1 MGKGGRQVV
10 PAPPLAGP
18 SSRPG
23 SAASRPGSA
32 VSRPGSATASRPGTK
47 DLRHRAAQRRAKD
60 PTSDKERLRAKFIEQ
75 VKSYIGTPYAER
87 YHKEG
92 DALHGQPLYLDCC
105 GLFRQV
111 LRDMREDFGFDV
123 GPWNQC
129 YLYATLPTK
138 LSFKDVKPG
147 DLLFVQ
153 GRYTRGRERRQNVTE
168 DGRLLVGGGA
178 HEEGRALCGRA
189 LDEEQEE

>member
-23 SAASRPGSA
+23 SA
-32 VSRPGSATASRPGTK
+32 VSRPGSATASRSSTK

-60 PTSDKERLRAKFIEQ
+60 PASDKARLRSKFIEQ

-92 DALHGQPLYLDCC
+92 DALYGRAAPRGTRRVTTSHGRP
-105 GLFRQV
+105 
-111 LRDMREDFGFDV
+111 
-123 GPWNQC
+123 
-129 YLYATLPTK
+129 
-138 LSFKDVKPG
+138 
-147 DLLFVQ
+147 
-153 GRYTRGRERRQNVTE
+153 RRQGVP
-168 DGRLLVGGGA
+168 GLLRVVPEGA
-178 HEEGRALCGRA
+178 AAIAAGLRV
-189 LDEEQEE
+189 

>member
-10 PAPPLAGP
+10 PAPPLAAGRP

-47 DLRHRAAQRRAKD
+47 DLRHRAAARRAKD

-75 VKSYIGTPYAER
+75 VKSYIGVPYAER

-92 DALHGQPLYLDCC
+92 DALHGQPLY
-105 GLFRQV
+105 
-111 LRDMREDFGFDV
+111 
-123 GPWNQC
+123 
-129 YLYATLPTK
+129 
-138 LSFKDVKPG
+138 
-147 DLLFVQ
+147 
-153 GRYTRGRERRQNVTE
+153 
-168 DGRLLVGGGA
+168 
-178 HEEGRALCGRA
+178 
-189 LDEEQEE
+189 

>member
-18 SSRPG
+18 S
-23 SAASRPGSA
+23 SRPGSA

-47 DLRHRAAQRRAKD
+47 DLRHRAAQRRAQD
-60 PTSDKERLRAKFIEQ
+60 PASDKARLRSKFIEQ
-75 VKSYIGTPYAER
+75 VKSYIGVPYAER

-123 GPWNQC
+123 GRGTSAIC
-129 YLYATLPTK
+129 MRLYRRSYPLRMSSPATC
-138 LSFKDVKPG
+138 SSSRAAIRAG
-147 DLLFVQ
+147 
-153 GRYTRGRERRQNVTE
+153 ES
-168 DGRLLVGGGA
+168 GA
-178 HEEGRALCGRA
+178 RKGILYMWKCSSEKILGAVPSPH
-189 LDEEQEE
+189 